1 MSIFRIFIIRSIIAL
16 TALFLSCARAEP
28 LVTFAAMG
36 DVPYLPIEDKILPAQ
51 INALSEDLPFVIHVG
66 DIKSGGTPCD
76 LPVYEKVA
84 GMLSRSKVPMFII
97 PGDNEWNDC
106 ADPASA
112 WDLWVKHFDHFE
124 KHWTLP
130 FDVKHDPRQSPNF
143 AFSNKQVLFI
153 GLNIVGGKVHDPKE
167 WKQRHADSMKWVN
180 EQFTGRGSEAKAVV
194 VFVHARPSPKH
205 KDFFD
210 PFSEAA
216 EELGKPVL
224 LIHGDGHKWTQDRPF
239 KAGNVL
245 RIQVDQGGI
254 APPLLVTVT
263 DNSEEP
269 FQFDRQLDKQPVIR
283 QFPVDGL
290 TVGPKTG
297 ALLIDGGSGGKD
309 RVRNFRRFVEL
320 AGGKRARIVVV
331 PTASEN
337 AEKFE
342 IETYRKSV
350 IGEGS
355 IKPASMTKLHT
366 RNRTEADSED
376 FVDPIRKATGI
387 WFAGG
392 RQWRIVDAFGGTLSE
407 REFRAVLERGGAIG
421 GSSAGATIQG
431 SFLARGDTKGN
442 TIMLGDHQRGFGY
455 LKNAAIDQHV
465 VARGREKD
473 MIEILSDP
481 EKKMK
486 DSGQRKSML
495 GLGIDEGTAVVVKN
509 DLLEVIGKPSGAVLI
524 YDPSIWIKSLPD
536 DRKFIRLG
544 PGSKYDLRR
553 RIVLKILP
561 PAPAP
566 PKKKKA
572 N

>member
-1 MSIFRIFIIRSIIAL
+1 MLIFRSLIVLA
-16 TALFLSCARAEP
+16 TLFPSFAKAEP
-28 LVTFAAMG
+28 LITFAAMG
-36 DVPYLPIEDKILPAQ
+36 DVPYVPIEDKILPAQ
-51 INALSEDLPFVIHVG
+51 ISALSEDLAFVIHVG

-76 LPVYEKVA
+76 LPVYKKVA
-84 GMLSRSKVPMFII
+84 GMLSKSKIPMFII

-124 KHWTLP
+124 RHWNVP
-130 FDVKHDPRQSPNF
+130 FEVKHDPRQSPNF
-143 AFSNKQVLFI
+143 AFLHKQVLFV
-153 GLNIVGGKVHDPKE
+153 GLNVVGGKVHDPKE
-167 WKQRHADSMKWVN
+167 WKQRHEDCMKWVN
-180 EQFTGRGSEAKAVV
+180 EQFSRHGTEAKAVV
-194 VFVHARPSPKH
+194 VFVHALPTVNQI
-205 KDFFD
+205 DFFS
-210 PFSEAA
+210 PFSKAA
-216 EELGKPVL
+216 GKLGKPVL
-224 LIHGDGHKWTQDRPF
+224 LIHGDGHRWAKDHPF
-239 KAGNVL
+239 KAKNVL
-245 RIQVDQGGI
+245 RVEVDQGGI

-269 FQFDRQLDKQPVIR
+269 FQFDRQLEQQPVIR

-309 RVRNFRRFVEL
+309 RVKNFQRFVEL
-320 AGGKRARIVVV
+320 AGGDHARIVVV
-331 PTASEN
+331 PTASGN
-337 AEKFE
+337 AEKFN
-342 IETYRKSV
+342 IKAFRKSM
-350 IGEGS
+350 IGENS
-355 IKPASMTKLHT
+355 IKPEEMTMLHT
-366 RNRTEADSED
+366 RNRGEADTEV

-387 WFAGG
+387 WFGGG
-392 RQWRIVDAFGGTLSE
+392 RQWRIVDAYGGTLSE

-431 SFLARGDTKGN
+431 SFLARGDTTGN
-442 TIMLGDHQRGFGY
+442 SIMLGDHQRGFGY

-473 MIEILSDP
+473 LIEILTDP
-481 EKKMK
+481 KKKMK
-486 DSGQRKSML
+486 NPKQRKPLL

-536 DRKFIRLG
+536 DRKFIRMG

-553 RIVLKILP
+553 RIVLKLLP

-566 PKKKKA
+566 PKKKPK
-572 N
+572 